1 MTKFNINQE
10 HIHTNA
16 LGPCLCVLLR
26 FVFNGQILCFMEHYS
41 FGMDENKISRKQ
53 VLESFLIRV
62 CKHLKKR
69 IGPGSIK
76 PNNNR
81 TNLSEAQ
88 LIIAGGDI
96 NESALIKNAFT
107 VLSNNSSIN
116 FTRLKVNIH

>member
-1 MTKFNINQE
+1 MTKFNISQE
-10 HIHTNA
+10 HIHANA

-88 LIIAGGDI
+88 
-96 NESALIKNAFT
+96 SALIKNAFT
-107 VLSNNSSIN
+107 LLSNNSSIN